1 MALLA
6 RGAPGGAACAQQMR
20 APAFGIAWL
29 HAAAG
34 SCQPLAAARP
44 PLQLRKRAGPEVR
57 AGLCTCALR
66 QPAYPERRR
75 CVRVNASWGAE
86 PEWQACPVA
95 STVKA
100 AEGLVQLHLDIGALA
115 EGYTKPGQCVQ
126 VVVAACTL
134 LSRRE
139 CLLFSWR

>member
-6 RGAPGGAACAQQMR
+6 RGAPGSAACARQPMR
-20 APAFGIAWL
+20 APAFGMAWL

-34 SCQPLAAARP
+34 PRQPLAAARP
-44 PLQLRKRAGPEVR
+44 ALQLRRRAGPEAG

-66 QPAYPERRR
+66 QPAYAERRR
-75 CVRVNASWGAE
+75 CVRVNAGWGAE

-95 STVKA
+95 SSVKA

-126 VVVAACTL
+126 VGTGA
-134 LSRRE
+134 
-139 CLLFSWR
+139 W